1 MSAQDIG
8 RNSRRL
14 KVFQWLR
21 LRRQPHNSQKD
32 LYYADLIEARMI
44 NDELTELL
52 LIIVQDE
59 KEKQT
64 IASRG
69 RTLLQYARRY
79 GTRSRKHVSY
89 VVESLKKCGIDM

>member
-1 MSAQDIG
+1 
-8 RNSRRL
+8 
-14 KVFQWLR
+14 
-21 LRRQPHNSQKD
+21 
-32 LYYADLIEARMI
+32 MI
-44 NDELTELL
+44 NDEVTELL

-64 IASRG
+64 IASHG